1 MANKSINNYYVQE
14 LIEKMMGQ
22 LSIFYIANKSNKK
35 MIIDFFEAFPFFFF
49 DKEKQNMLYDIIKK
63 YQIKAYIDRNNDLSH
78 LCYNI
83 YREVSIKINLEYKT
97 YENFMYNTK
106 FELYSDTVKIEQTK
120 KNKIHSYLIY
130 VIIILF
136 MILYI
141 YIYKK
146 KDNIII

>member
-1 MANKSINNYYVQE
+1 MIYLIYVIIF
-14 LIEKMMGQ
+14 IEMC
-22 LSIFYIANKSNKK
+22 L
-35 MIIDFFEAFPFFFF
+35 
-49 DKEKQNMLYDIIKK
+49 
-63 YQIKAYIDRNNDLSH
+63 
-78 LCYNI
+78 
-83 YREVSIKINLEYKT
+83 IKINLEYKT

-106 FELYSDTVKIEQTK
+106 FELYSNTVKIEQTK

-146 KDNIII
+146 RIILLYNI